1 MGALSHRKLVVLAAA
16 ALGLLALPAAAGAK
30 NACGKTAGLAK
41 KSCEL
46 EVKSDKSLEDGK
58 CVQSADPA
66 AVKTCQ
72 AEAKAA
78 AKEEKEECADQR
90 EARQDLCERLDE
102 EVYDP
107 QLDPADFVA
116 VIDNPYAPFGV
127 GRTWVYEGTTKE
139 GLERVEI
146 EVLDETR
153 TILGIEA
160 RVVRDRGFVD
170 DELTEDTEDWLAQD
184 SAGNVW
190 YLGELSLNY
199 EDGQLEGVGGSWEAG
214 VDGAKPG
221 LWMKAAPMVGDVYR
235 QEFLLGEAE
244 DAGEVLSLAAA
255 AEVPAGSFPSC
266 LQTADFTPVEPDAL
280 EHKFYAP
287 GVGLVLEVD
296 VESGERLEL
305 IEFSEP

>member
-1 MGALSHRKLVVLAAA
+1 MGAVSHRKLVVLAAA
-16 ALGLLALPAAAGAK
+16 ALGLLALPVAAGAK
-30 NACGKTAGLAK
+30 NPCGKTAGLAK

-46 EVKSDKSLEDGK
+46 EVKSDRSLEEGK
-58 CVQSADPA
+58 CLQSADTA
-66 AVKTCQ
+66 AAKACQ

-78 AKEEKEECADQR
+78 AKEEKEECGDQLD
-90 EARQDLCERLDE
+90 ARRDLCERLDE
-102 EVYDP
+102 EVYAP
-107 QLDPADFVA
+107 VLDPADFVA
-116 VIDNPYAPFGV
+116 VIDNPYAPFAV
-127 GRTWVYEGTTKE
+127 GRTWVYEKEGKE

-160 RVVRDRGFVD
+160 RVVRDREFLD
-170 DELTEDTEDWLAQD
+170 SELVEDTEDWLAQD
-184 SAGNVW
+184 ADGNVW
-190 YLGELSLNY
+190 YLGELSLEY
-199 EDGQLEGVGGSWEAG
+199 EDGQLVGVEGSWEAG

-221 LWMKAAPMVGDVYR
+221 LWMKAEPMVGDVYR

-244 DAGEVLSLAAA
+244 DAAEVLSLSEPV
-255 AEVPAGSFPSC
+255 EVPAGSFPNC
-266 LQTADFTPVEPDAL
+266 LQTADFTPLEPDAL

-287 GVGLVLEVD
+287 GIGLVLEVD

>member
-1 MGALSHRKLVVLAAA
+1 MGAFSHRKLVVLAAA

-30 NACGKTAGLAK
+30 SPCGKTASLAK
-41 KSCEL
+41 KSCDL
-46 EVKSDKSLEDGK
+46 EVKSDKSLEEGK
-58 CVQSADPA
+58 CQQSADTA

-72 AEAKAA
+72 DEVKAA
-78 AKEEKEECADQR
+78 AKEEKEECGDQLD
-90 EARQDLCERLDE
+90 ARKDLCERLDE

-127 GRTWVYEGTTKE
+127 GRTWVYEATTKE
-139 GLERVEI
+139 GVERVEI
-146 EVLDETR
+146 EVTAETR

-160 RVVRDRGFVD
+160 RVVRDREFLD
-170 DELTEDTEDWLAQD
+170 DVLKEDTEDWLAQD
-184 SAGNVW
+184 SEGNVW
-190 YLGELSLNY
+190 YLGELSLSY
-199 EDGQLEGVGGSWEAG
+199 EDGQLEGIGGSWEAG

-244 DAGEVLSLAAA
+244 DAGEVLSLTEAV
-255 AEVPAGSFPSC
+255 EVPAGSFPTC
-266 LQTADFTPVEPDAL
+266 LQTADFTPLEPDAL

-296 VESGERLEL
+296 VESGDRVEL
-305 IEFSEP
+305 IEFTEP

>member
-30 NACGKTAGLAK
+30 DACGKTAGLAK
-41 KSCEL
+41 KSCDL

-58 CVQSADPA
+58 CQQSSDTA
-66 AVKTCQ
+66 AVKACQ

-78 AKEEKEECADQR
+78 AKEEKEECADQL
-90 EARQDLCERLDE
+90 EARQDLCERLGE
-102 EVYDP
+102 EVYEP
-107 QLDPADFVA
+107 VLDPTDFSSL
-116 VIDNPYAPFGV
+116 ITNPYAPFAV

-146 EVLDETR
+146 EVQDETR

-170 DELTEDTEDWLAQD
+170 DELVEDTEDWLAQD
-184 SAGNVW
+184 SDGNVW
-190 YLGELSLNY
+190 YLGELSLEY
-199 EDGQLEGVGGSWEAG
+199 EDGKIVGTGGSWEAG

-221 LWMKAAPMVGDVYR
+221 IWMKAAPMVGDVYR
-235 QEFLLGEAE
+235 QEFLLREAE
-244 DAGEVLSLAAA
+244 DAAEVLSLSEAVT
-255 AEVPAGSFPSC
+255 VPAGSFPSC

-280 EHKFYAP
+280 EHKFYAS

-296 VESGERLEL
+296 VESGDRLEL